1 MGRTYLIT
9 GGANSGKS
17 RWAISYFAHCDR
29 VLYISS
35 NNKIDVDT
43 QKRIRYSNEQNG
55 VKWNIGFIDG
65 KPADSISDEHK
76 FFIFDGIP
84 DYTSTILKSVIGNRT
99 DVSDD
104 VFYEL
109 KSQIINDIQK
119 MIDQSNSVDGNLII
133 VTMEPGFSVI
143 PQSAVQRAFRD
154 TLAAVNQRIA
164 NIADEVYLSVSGIQM
179 QIK

>member
-29 VLYISS
+29 VLYIST
-35 NNKIDVDT
+35 NNRIDPDT
-43 QKRIRYSNEQNG
+43 QKRMRYSNDQNG

-65 KPADSISDEHK
+65 KPADSINEEHK
-76 FFIFDGIP
+76 FFIFDGLP
-84 DYTSTILKSVIGNRT
+84 DYTSTKLKAIVGSRT
-99 DVSDD
+99 DVPDEAFVEIKNEIIAD
-104 VFYEL
+104 V
-109 KSQIINDIQK
+109 QA
-119 MIDQSNSVDGNLII
+119 MIDKSNSVDGNLII

-143 PQSAVQRAFRD
+143 PQSAAQRAFRD